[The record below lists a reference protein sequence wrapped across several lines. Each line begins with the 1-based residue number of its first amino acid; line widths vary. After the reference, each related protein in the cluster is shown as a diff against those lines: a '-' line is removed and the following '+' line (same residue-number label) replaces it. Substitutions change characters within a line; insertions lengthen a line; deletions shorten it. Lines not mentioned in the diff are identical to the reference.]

1 MFEQILFILM
11 LVTISSLYTQS
22 YNLAIGYTGIFH
34 LAHAAFIGIGAYTAA
49 ILSVN
54 FGTPFL
60 ITLPLSFI
68 IAAITGLLVGIPA
81 IRLRSHY
88 LALATLGFGEIIRLI
103 FLNWTQLTNGPLGIN
118 KIPAPKIFGL
128 IFDTNGEKL
137 FLYAIIAALIHFLI
151 YKIAHSSYGKVL
163 ESIREDEVASE
174 SLGKKVV
181 QKKLQILA
189 ISAGFG
195 GMAGALYA
203 HGLHF
208 IDPSLWNIPAMV
220 FTLVMLITGGIGN
233 FWGAILGPLV
243 IYAIFEPLRFLGS
256 SSEIFGIELNI
267 GALRMMLYA
276 LTFIIIILLRPE
288 GILSRLKKLEKK

>member
-11 LVTISSLYTQS
+11 LVVISSLYTQS

-34 LAHAAFIGIGAYTAA
+34 LAHAAFVGIGAYTAA
-49 ILSVN
+49 IFSVN

-60 ITLPLSFI
+60 LTLPLSFI
-68 IAAITGLLVGIPA
+68 IGAMTGFLVGLPA

-103 FLNWTQLTNGPLGIN
+103 FLNWTELTNGPVGIN
-118 KIPAPKIFGL
+118 KIPAPEIFGR
-128 IFDTNGEKL
+128 IFDSNGEKL
-137 FLYAIIAALIHFLI
+137 LLYGIIAAITHFLI
-151 YKIAHSSYGKVL
+151 YKIAHSPYGKVL
-163 ESIREDEVASE
+163 ESIREDEIASE
-174 SLGKKVV
+174 SLGKKVTG
-181 QKKLQILA
+181 KKLEVLA
-189 ISAGFG
+189 ISGGFG

-233 FWGAILGPLV
+233 FWGAIIGPLV
-243 IYAIFEPLRFLGS
+243 IYGIFEPLRFFGS
-256 SSEIFGIELNI
+256 SSEIFGIQLNI

-276 LTFIIIILLRPE
+276 LTFILIIILRPE
-288 GILSRLKKLEKK
+288 GLLSRLKKLKK

>member
-1 MFEQILFILM
+1 M
-11 LVTISSLYTQS
+11 LIVISSLYTQS
-22 YNLAIGYTGIFH
+22 YNLAIGYCGIFH
-34 LAHAAFIGIGAYTAA
+34 LAQAAFIGIGAYTAA

-54 FGTPFL
+54 FSMPFIL
-60 ITLPLSFI
+60 TLPLSFVT
-68 IAAITGLLVGIPA
+68 AAIAGFVVGMPA
-81 IRLRSHY
+81 IRLKSHY

-103 FLNWTQLTNGPLGIN
+103 FLNWTKLTNGPLGIN
-118 KIPAPKIFGL
+118 KIPAPSFMGW

-151 YKIAHSSYGKVL
+151 YKIAHSPYGKVL
-163 ESIREDEVASE
+163 ESIREDEIASE

-195 GMAGALYA
+195 GIAGALYA

-208 IDPSLWNIPAMV
+208 IDPSLWNIPSMV
-220 FTLVMLITGGIGN
+220 FTLIMLITGGIGN
-233 FWGAILGPLV
+233 FWGAILGPLI

-288 GILSRLKKLEKK
+288 GILSRLRRAERARRE